1 MVNSHLNE
9 AQRERLAALESS
21 ESSDVIADDNEAN
34 DEDVATG
41 RRGGKTKP
49 VRHQLRRT
57 PTETQQ
63 ARWEAVQQAKEQG
76 CATSSGCPP
85 WGAVGVPLHCSRPRR
100 RPGHGPKHRR
110 KVRPGGDSAYVKENK
125 LSAGAGFPS
134 GPSPGSW
141 AWTETPPES
150 TPWRRLRLQR
160 NSVPRSVPKQRPWP
174 DHQPPT
180 TKPGDIFAFHL
191 RGHIRWTTTPVARAF
206 HPTVNQVLGQL
217 FMVTPRRILITVL
230 GGEVSRES
238 FPPHALV
245 WV

>member
-1 MVNSHLNE
+1 MGRQSQF
-9 AQRERLAALESS
+9 ATSCAGRPRKPSRLA
-21 ESSDVIADDNEAN
+21 
-34 DEDVATG
+34 G
-41 RRGGKTKP
+41 RRYN
-49 VRHQLRRT
+49 
-57 PTETQQ
+57 
-63 ARWEAVQQAKEQG
+63 
-76 CATSSGCPP
+76 
-85 WGAVGVPLHCSRPRR
+85 
-100 RPGHGPKHRR
+100 RPGSR
-110 KVRPGGDSAYVKENK
+110 
-125 LSAGAGFPS
+125 GFPS

-150 TPWRRLRLQR
+150 TPWRRLRLER
-160 NSVPRSVPKQRPWP
+160 NSVQRSVPKQRPWP
-174 DHQPPT
+174 DHQPPP

-191 RGHIRWTTTPVARAF
+191 RGHNRWTTTPVARVF